1 MGYFDY
7 LDSKDK
13 QEELNIALNEHS
25 AKISFYV
32 SLGVLG
38 LFVLSVIIASF
49 AHFGVS
55 LWINVPNFLGIA
67 LGVVGIVFDQK
78 TFKHFKKK
86 RQSSPIANMA
96 LALNILWILM
106 HVMMLVLNLAFLY
119 Y

>member
-7 LDSKDK
+7 IDSKDK
-13 QEELNIALNEHS
+13 REELNITLNERW
-25 AKISFYV
+25 AKLSFFI
-32 SLGVLG
+32 SLGALG
-38 LFVLSVIIASF
+38 LFALSVVITVF

-67 LGVVGIVFDQK
+67 LGIVGIVFDLK
-78 TFKHFKKK
+78 TFKLFKKK

-106 HVMMLVLNLAFLY
+106 NIMMLVLNLAFLY